1 MFTVCSDALNTKPES
16 AQLHTVCQTAKCFN
30 EHPASF
36 DEHYI
41 KIYVQFKIKRFTLID
56 S

>member
-1 MFTVCSDALNTKPES
+1 MFTVHSDALNTKPER
-16 AQLHTVCQTAKCFN
+16 AQLFTDCQTSKCFN

-41 KIYVQFKIKRFTLID
+41 KIYVQFKIKKIY
-56 S
+56 SH